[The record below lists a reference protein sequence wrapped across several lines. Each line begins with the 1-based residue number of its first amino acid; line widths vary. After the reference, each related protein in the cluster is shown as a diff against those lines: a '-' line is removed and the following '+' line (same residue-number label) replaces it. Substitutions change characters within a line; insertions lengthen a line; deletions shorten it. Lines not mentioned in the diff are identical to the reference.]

1 MFANLILF
9 SHKKRND
16 FNQLVADE
24 YLKLFN
30 FQSLTLDCALRK
42 FLKQF
47 QLVGDAQ
54 EKERVLMYFAKRY
67 VDANNTTF
75 QDVDSCH
82 TLTCAIMLLNTDLHD
97 AKVQNKM
104 TLTEFV
110 ENLKGLNNG
119 SNFSDALLESLYS
132 AIKNEPLECASL
144 ENEDGTDLAVGLVN
158 GSCNLTMRP
167 IGSNPFLQVSRT
179 IYL

>member
-1 MFANLILF
+1 M
-9 SHKKRND
+9 
-16 FNQLVADE
+16 VADE

-75 QDVDSCH
+75 TDVG
-82 TLTCAIMLLNTDLHD
+82 TLRPHPLIPPSPTHR
-97 AKVQNKM
+97 
-104 TLTEFV
+104 
-110 ENLKGLNNG
+110 
-119 SNFSDALLESLYS
+119 YS
-132 AIKNEPLECASL
+132 
-144 ENEDGTDLAVGLVN
+144 
-158 GSCNLTMRP
+158 
-167 IGSNPFLQVSRT
+167 
-179 IYL
+179 

>member
-1 MFANLILF
+1 
-9 SHKKRND
+9 
-16 FNQLVADE
+16 
-24 YLKLFN
+24 
-30 FQSLTLDCALRK
+30 
-42 FLKQF
+42 
-47 QLVGDAQ
+47 
-54 EKERVLMYFAKRY
+54 MYFAKRY

-97 AKVQNKM
+97 SKIQSKM

-132 AIKNEPLECASL
+132 AIKSEPLECASL
-144 ENEDGTDLAVGLVN
+144 ENEDISDIAGGMVN

-167 IGSNPFLQVSRT
+167 IGSNPFLQVSSLT
-179 IYL
+179 NYLKSYVTGLLQSSCSSSVFPYHELENMREIWHKCFH

>member
-1 MFANLILF
+1 M
-9 SHKKRND
+9 
-16 FNQLVADE
+16 
-24 YLKLFN
+24 
-30 FQSLTLDCALRK
+30 TLDAALRK

-75 QDVDSCH
+75 TDVDSCH

-104 TLTEFV
+104 TLNEFV
-110 ENLKGLNNG
+110 ENLRGLNNG
-119 SNFSDALLESLYS
+119 ASFPEVLLESLYS
-132 AIKNEPLECASL
+132 AIKNEPLECA
-144 ENEDGTDLAVGLVN
+144 E
-158 GSCNLTMRP
+158 
-167 IGSNPFLQVSRT
+167 
-179 IYL
+179 